1 MATGTPLKIGE
12 PVLRWT
18 ARAHTIAEI
27 EQQLARIW
35 ATPDLTTQIEV
46 RRAGTS
52 PRGPA

>member
-1 MATGTPLKIGE
+1 MATETPLRIGE

-18 ARAHTIAEI
+18 ARANTIPEI

-35 ATPDLTTQIEV
+35 ATPDLTTEIEG
-46 RRAGTS
+46 GTS